1 MSLIVYFFNM
11 MKYFWQQPT
20 RRKLFT
26 SKALITAEKQFF
38 FNFLF
43 NGFTDFTE
51 HKPLAQIG
59 NLTSRLIHK
68 LVRYILF
75 LQLN

>member
-11 MKYFWQQPT
+11 MKYFWQRPT

-26 SKALITAEKQFF
+26 SKALITAEKHYFF
-38 FNFLF
+38 FLF
-43 NGFTDFTE
+43 NGFTDFTK
-51 HKPLAQIG
+51 HKTLAQIG

-68 LVRYILF
+68 LVR
-75 LQLN
+75 